1 MLLVLAIMT
10 LLGALRLRRRA
21 ASAAAGEVSGKEM
34 AP

>member
-1 MLLVLAIMT
+1 MLLVLAILT

-21 ASAAAGEVSGKEM
+21 ATAAAGEAAGKEM